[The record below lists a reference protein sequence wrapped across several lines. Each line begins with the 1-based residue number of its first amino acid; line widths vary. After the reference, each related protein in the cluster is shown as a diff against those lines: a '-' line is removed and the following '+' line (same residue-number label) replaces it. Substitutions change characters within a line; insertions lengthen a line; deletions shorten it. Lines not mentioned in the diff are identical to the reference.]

1 MARFQ
6 SGQIP
11 SRQPTRWKDFEED
24 RTKREKNPE
33 LTEPRVD
40 TILRGQNVT
49 WPGSRED
56 RIQVDKHPGGTEC
69 KVDMISNRKSP
80 L

>member
-11 SRQPTRWKDFEED
+11 RRQPTRWKDLEVD
-24 RTKREKNPE
+24 RTKREKKQE
-33 LTEPRVD
+33 LTEPILD
-40 TILRGQNVT
+40 TILRGQKVM

-56 RIQVDKHPGGTEC
+56 RIQVDKHPGEQNAKRT
-69 KVDMISNRKSP
+69 
-80 L
+80 